1 MNSAQ
6 KLNEAEAD
14 TARELLRKCC
24 AADKWTAGMLA
35 ARPFRDDALFEST
48 AADVWWSLTPDDWQE
63 AFAAHPR
70 IGDVDSLRA
79 KYADTKSWSAD
90 EQSGVDAATD
100 ETLAQ
105 LAAGNHAYFEK
116 FGYIFIVCA
125 TGKSAEEM
133 LRLLNSR
140 LNNSPEDEIR
150 IAAAEQLQITLLR
163 LRKLN
168 A

>member
-6 KLNEAEAD
+6 RLNEGDAD

-24 AADKWTAGMLA
+24 AAEKWIAGMLA
-35 ARPFRDDALFEST
+35 ARPFRDDAHLEST
-48 AADVWWSLTPDDWQE
+48 AADVWRSLSTDDWKE

-70 IGDVDSLRA
+70 IGDLDSLRA
-79 KYADTKSWSAD
+79 KYADTKNWSAG
-90 EQSGVDAATD
+90 EQSGVDAAAD
-100 ETLAQ
+100 ETLEQ
-105 LAAGNHAYFEK
+105 LAAGNDAYVEK

-125 TGKSAEEM
+125 TGKTAEEM
-133 LRLLNSR
+133 LSLLKSR
-140 LNNSPEDEIR
+140 LDNKPDDEIR
-150 IAAAEQLQITLLR
+150 IAAEEQLKITQLR